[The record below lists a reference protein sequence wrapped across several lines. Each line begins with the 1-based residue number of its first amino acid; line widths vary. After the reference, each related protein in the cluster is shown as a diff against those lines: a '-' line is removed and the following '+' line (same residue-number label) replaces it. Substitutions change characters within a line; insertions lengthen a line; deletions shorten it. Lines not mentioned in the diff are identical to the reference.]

1 MALLNPP
8 LRESCNGALRTFSH
22 LFPFAA
28 VSLNMVSV
36 FSENVFNSVSHGLQP
51 LVQFVMQ
58 PILAFGV
65 IFHFVMGFVLEIQNR
80 NSTINLPKTMER
92 QIRRGVRAT

>member
-1 MALLNPP
+1 MYLTAYPIY
-8 LRESCNGALRTFSH
+8 
-22 LFPFAA
+22 
-28 VSLNMVSV
+28 
-36 FSENVFNSVSHGLQP
+36 GLQP

-80 NSTINLPKTMER
+80 NSWTPAKAMER